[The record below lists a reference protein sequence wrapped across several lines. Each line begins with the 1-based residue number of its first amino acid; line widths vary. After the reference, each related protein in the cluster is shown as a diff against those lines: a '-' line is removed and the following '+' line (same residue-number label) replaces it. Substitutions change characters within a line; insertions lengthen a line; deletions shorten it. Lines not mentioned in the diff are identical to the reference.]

1 MTAGPVA
8 GPALILTA
16 EESWRAV
23 AMPTRPRRGLRAWAI
38 TGLALLACTPL
49 LLALAGLAGAWMTPV
64 TDVWPH
70 LLAHVLPLATSNTLV
85 LMASV
90 GLGCTLIGTACA
102 WLNAR
107 CDYPGRRL
115 FDWAV
120 LLPLAL
126 PTYVVAFVAIGLL
139 DYAGPVQSLWRE
151 WSGSRTALFSPYGLS
166 WAAAM
171 LTLCFYPYVYLT
183 VRAVLLRQG
192 DDPVAAAR
200 TLGMSPWRAFWRVR
214 LPLLRPALMAGLG
227 LALLETLAEFG
238 AVSLFGVDTLTTAV
252 YKTWF
257 GLYSLPAA
265 AQLASIGLLLALVL
279 LGLEWRARSRQ
290 RQFGGQRLRPVR
302 HRLSPGLASLAIG
315 GQTLLL
321 LLAFV
326 LPIAQLLVWA
336 GTGAGRGAAE
346 LGALWNTVKIG
357 ALAGTLLVAVALL
370 LVTMRRRAQSHAAR
384 GLLAFATMGYGIPG
398 TVLAAGL
405 LLGVLMLESALA
417 RIGISGFTLTGS
429 IAALMLALYVR
440 FLRAATEPLAAAMG
454 QMKPSLFDAARCLG
468 ASRWCRTRRLLLPLL
483 RPGVFAAALL
493 VAIEVM
499 KEMPATLMMR
509 PFGWDTLAVR
519 IYAFTVEGMWHEA
532 ALPSLILVGT
542 GLVAIWLLV
551 RLQEPG

>member
-1 MTAGPVA
+1 MTAGPA
-8 GPALILTA
+8 PGPAMILA
-16 EESWRAV
+16 AGD
-23 AMPTRPRRGLRAWAI
+23 RGLAMAAPARQHHRLRGWAV
-38 TGLALLACTPL
+38 GMLALLACAPL
-49 LLALAGLAGAWMTPV
+49 LLALAGLAGAWLTPV
-64 TDVWPH
+64 DDVWPH
-70 LLAHVLPLATSNTLV
+70 LLAHVLPQATANTLA

-90 GLGCTLIGTACA
+90 GIGCALLGTSCA

-115 FDWAV
+115 FDWAM

-139 DYAGPVQSLWRE
+139 DYAGPVQGLWRA
-151 WSGSRTALFSPYGLS
+151 WSGSRSALFSPYGLG
-166 WAAAM
+166 WAAVM

-192 DDPVAAAR
+192 DDHVAAAR
-200 TLGMSPWRAFWRVR
+200 TLGLSPWRAFWRVR
-214 LPLLRPALMAGLG
+214 LPLLRPALIAGLG

-265 AQLASIGLLLALVL
+265 AQLASIGLLLALLL

-290 RQFGGQRLRPVR
+290 RQYGGQRLRPVR
-302 HRLSPGLASLAIG
+302 QRLRPVPAGLAIA

-321 LLAFV
+321 LVAFV
-326 LPIAQLLVWA
+326 LPIGQLLAWA

-346 LGALWNTVKIG
+346 LGALWNTVRIG
-357 ALAGTLLVAVALL
+357 ALAAGLLVAVGLL
-370 LVTMRRRAQSHAAR
+370 LVTMRRHARALGAR

-405 LLGVLMLESALA
+405 LLGVLMLESGLA
-417 RIGISGFTLTGS
+417 GIGLSGVALTGS
-429 IAALMLALYVR
+429 IGALLLALYVR

-454 QMKPSLFDAARCLG
+454 QMKPALFDAARCLG

-483 RPGVFAAALL
+483 RPGVLAAGLL